1 MRLPIWHLISGRKR
15 HETYR
20 FRGQSGTPPVRG
32 VMTELLII
40 KPSSLGDIVQA
51 LQVATSLKAQVD
63 HLRISWVVREIF
75 APIVRACEAVDHV
88 YVFERNAGAKGFM
101 RLMKEMRKTKFD
113 YVFDMQG
120 LLRTGLMT
128 SRTLATKKVGR
139 TDAREWSGV
148 FYNQKV
154 PLPPDGKHSHA
165 LDILLQFC
173 SVLDAEPKLRGTLK
187 FREVDSL
194 NLRFAD
200 ARGGGKPIVMFPDSR
215 RAEKCWGGFKQLTE
229 LILREDKNRKVV
241 WAGSNYVHD
250 RGAYPPA
257 QFFNLTGNT
266 SLVSLPALVKRAD
279 WVIANDSG
287 PMHLA
292 AALGVHVLG
301 IFGPTDPQL
310 FGPYPLNAPGNVV
323 VQAPVGDLKL
333 LSAKDVYLRFLRARA
348 RFK

>member
-1 MRLPIWHLISGRKR
+1 
-15 HETYR
+15 
-20 FRGQSGTPPVRG
+20 
-32 VMTELLII
+32 MTELLII
-40 KPSSLGDIVQA
+40 KPSSLGDIVHG
-51 LQVATSLKAQVD
+51 LQVATSLKAQVA

-75 APIVRACEAVDHV
+75 APIVRACEAVSQV
-88 YVFERNAGAKGFM
+88 YVFERNAGAKGF
-101 RLMKEMRKTKFD
+101 LKLTKEIRKTKFD

-128 SRTLATKKVGR
+128 SRVLANKKIGR
-139 TDAREWSGV
+139 SDAREMSSL
-148 FYNQKV
+148 FYDRKV
-154 PLPPDGKHSHA
+154 PLPPEGKRSHA

-173 SVLDAEPKLRGTLK
+173 TILDAKAELRGTLQ

-200 ARGGGKPIVMFPDSR
+200 ARGGVKPIVIFPDSR
-215 RAEKCWGGFKQLTE
+215 RAEKCWNGFKQLTE
-229 LILREDKNRKVV
+229 LILREEKNRKVI

-250 RGAYPPA
+250 RGAFPPS
-257 QFFNLTGNT
+257 QFLNLTSNT
-266 SLVSLPALVKRAD
+266 SLVSLPALIKRAD

-292 AALGVHVLG
+292 AALGVRVLG
-301 IFGPTDPQL
+301 IFGPTDPRL

-333 LSAKDVYLRFLRARA
+333 LSVKDVYSRFQRARA
-348 RFK
+348 RFEKKG

>member
-1 MRLPIWHLISGRKR
+1 
-15 HETYR
+15 
-20 FRGQSGTPPVRG
+20 
-32 VMTELLII
+32 MTELLII
-40 KPSSLGDIVQA
+40 KPSSLGDIVHA
-51 LQVATSLKAQVD
+51 LQVATSLKAQ
-63 HLRISWVVREIF
+63 HAGLRISWVVREMF

-88 YVFERNAGAKGFM
+88 YIFERAGGAKGFLA
-101 RLMKEMRKTKFD
+101 LMKEIRKTKFD

-128 SRTLATKKVGR
+128 SRALAKKKVGR
-139 TDAREWSGV
+139 SDAREWSGM
-148 FYNQKV
+148 FYDEKV
-154 PLPPDGKHSHA
+154 PLPPDGKRSHA
-165 LDILLQFC
+165 IDVLLQFC
-173 SVLDAEPKLRGTLK
+173 PVLGAKPELRGTLK

-200 ARGGGKPIVMFPDSR
+200 GRGGAKPIVMFPDSR

-229 LILREDKNRKVV
+229 MVLREDKNRKVV

-250 RGAYPPA
+250 RSAYPPA

-266 SLVSLPALVKRAD
+266 SLVSLPALIKRAD
-279 WVIANDSG
+279 WVISNDSG

-292 AALGVHVLG
+292 AALGVKVMG
-301 IFGPTDPQL
+301 IFGPTDPRL
-310 FGPYPLNAPGNVV
+310 FGPYPLNAPSNVV

-333 LSAKDVYLRFLRARA
+333 LSAKDVYSRFQKARA

>member
-1 MRLPIWHLISGRKR
+1 
-15 HETYR
+15 
-20 FRGQSGTPPVRG
+20 
-32 VMTELLII
+32 MTEILII
-40 KPSSLGDIVQA
+40 KPSSLGDIVHG
-51 LQVATSLKAQVD
+51 LQVATSLKAQVS

-75 APIVRACEAVDHV
+75 APIVRACEAVDRV
-88 YVFERNAGAKGFM
+88 YVFERNAGAKGF
-101 RLMKEMRKTKFD
+101 LKLTNELRKTEFD

-128 SRTLATKKVGR
+128 SRVKATTKVGR
-139 TDAREWSGV
+139 SDAREWSGV
-148 FYNQKV
+148 FYHQRV
-154 PLPPDGKHSHA
+154 PLPPAGAGSHA

-173 SVLDAEPKLRGTLK
+173 PVLGAQPELQGALK
-187 FREVDSL
+187 FREVDKL
-194 NLRFAD
+194 NLSFAD
-200 ARGGGKPIVMFPDSR
+200 SKSGGKPIVMFVDSR

-229 LILREDKNRKVV
+229 LILRADKQRKVV
-241 WAGSNYVHD
+241 WAGSGYVHD
-250 RGAYPPA
+250 RGGFPPA
-257 QFFNLTGNT
+257 QFLNLTGNT

-292 AALGVHVLG
+292 AALGVRVLG
-301 IFGPTDPQL
+301 IFGPTDPRL

-333 LSAKDVYLRFLRARA
+333 LAVKDVFARFQKARA